1 MADQQT
7 VFVSGIFNVVHPGHM
22 RLLRFAQELGDT
34 LVVGVLSDELAGS
47 AASVRQEDRL
57 EGVSSLRFVD
67 STLLI
72 DRQVA
77 DVIAELKPDIVVKGR
92 EHAQRWNEE
101 EQAVQAYGGRL
112 LFGSGSSFLDSDD
125 LISREVR
132 GLDYQHISPP
142 RAFMNRHGISAER
155 LLTVLG
161 QFAQRKV
168 VVVGDVIVDEFVSCH
183 ALGMS
188 QEDPTVVV
196 TPVDSERFL
205 GGAGIVAA
213 HAVGMGGQASLHT
226 VVGRDEAAGYLE
238 EALSQYQVR
247 AQLLEDESRP
257 TTRKQRFRAGGK
269 TLLRVSYLQQDPIA
283 TELQEQISAAIELE
297 LADADLLIFSDFNYG
312 CLPQPVV
319 DRVIASARSAGT
331 LIVAD
336 SQSSSQ
342 VGNVARFRGADL
354 ITPTERE
361 ARLATRNSDDGL
373 VVMADQ
379 LRELAHAQRVF
390 LTLGSDGVLVRGQ
403 DDSGEPAITD
413 QIEALNRRPVD
424 VSGAGDSLLVTSALA
439 LTCGATS
446 MEAAVLGSIAAAIQV
461 ARIGNTPMLLAELQ
475 EVLQR

>member
-1 MADQQT
+1 MAGART

-22 RLLRFAQELGDT
+22 RLLRFAKELGDT

-47 AASVRQEDRL
+47 AASVRFDDRL
-57 EGVSSLRFVD
+57 DGVSSLRFVD
-67 STLLI
+67 STLV
-72 DRQVA
+72 VA
-77 DVIAELKPDIVVKGR
+77 RPVSEVIAELKPDIVVKGR
-92 EHAQRWNEE
+92 EHAQQWNEE

-112 LFGSGSSFLDSDD
+112 LFGSGTSFLDSDD
-125 LISREVR
+125 LISREVK
-132 GLDYQHISPP
+132 GLDYQHISAP
-142 RAFMNRHGISAER
+142 RTFMNRHDISAQR
-155 LLTVLG
+155 LMDILD
-161 QFAQRKV
+161 QFSQRKV

-213 HAVGMGGQASLHT
+213 HAVGLGGRAVLHT
-226 VVGRDEAAGYLE
+226 VVGEDEAAGYLV
-238 EALSQYQVR
+238 EALGEYGVTSH
-247 AQLLEDESRP
+247 LLVDESRP

-283 TELQEQISAAIELE
+283 ASLQEQMSIAIEQQ

-312 CLPQPVV
+312 CLPQGVV
-319 DRVIASARSAGT
+319 DRVIASAREAGT

-342 VGNVARFRGADL
+342 VGNVARFKGADL

-361 ARLATRNSDDGL
+361 ARLATRNGDDGL
-373 VVMADQ
+373 VVLADQ
-379 LRELAHAQRVF
+379 LRELADSQLVF

-403 DDSGEPAITD
+403 DHDNVPATTD

-461 ARIGNTPMLLAELQ
+461 ARIGNTPLLLTELQ
-475 EVLQR
+475 GVLQR